1 MVKSHESSRHL
12 VIDDF
17 CDYLCVKKI
26 LIPAFRFTHITAD
39 VESCWVASWVTSW
52 SLMFTTDLSHLSHYS
67 SGATHVNSKCH
78 ALSTME
84 AMQLQSYALF
94 WLFQAIQRK
103 LCFFYPPP
111 PSNVFMRD
119 KGRIIYLEMGGGGWG
134 RGGRF
139 IENDED
145 LLNMPWKSTAKGN
158 EPGNERDT
166 RYMHSLS
173 LIIYIKSCEI

>member
-1 MVKSHESSRHL
+1 MLSIVYITLWSLTNPVVTWWSKIFATIF
-12 VIDDF
+12 VW
-17 CDYLCVKKI
+17 KKI
-26 LIPAFRFTHITAD
+26 LIPALRFTRITAD

-119 KGRIIYLEMGGGGWG
+119 KERIIYLEMGGGGMGEGWEVYWKW
-134 RGGRF
+134 RGLTKHAVKIDGKRQ
-139 IENDED
+139 
-145 LLNMPWKSTAKGN
+145 WA
-158 EPGNERDT
+158 RQWAW
-166 RYMHSLS
+166 YSL
-173 LIIYIKSCEI
+173 YA